1 MNLTSIIPAA
11 PGQELPKEANAARR
25 LGFTLVELLVV
36 IAIIGILIA
45 MLLPAVQA
53 AREAARRSQ
62 CQNNLRQ
69 LCTATL
75 NFESATKVLPP
86 GYLGPRPAK
95 NVTVLPRIVDLDDQQ
110 IGFAAYL
117 LPYLELGPSAA
128 LIDVDMTSARQPK
141 QQFWGINDAT
151 WQAANHRLDVM
162 LCPSAPQELPRTAT
176 GVLINTYSKDP
187 VVPQYPYPMAIEF
200 FWTGSAVSE
209 SIGRSNYLGNAGIY
223 GITDIDELDRLR
235 GPLANR
241 TQVKLADISDGL
253 SATVLI
259 GEAVGEMDGGVL
271 DLGYSWMGCGALALS
286 PALKANPNSGLMS
299 EAHWYGYSSE
309 HPGVTG
315 FCLTDGSVRFFS
327 HSVDKDV
334 WRALGTIQAEDFVAG
349 NGSTN

>member
-1 MNLTSIIPAA
+1 MGKRN
-11 PGQELPKEANAARR
+11 R
-25 LGFTLVELLVV
+25 LSRPLHGFTLVELLVV
-36 IAIIGILIA
+36 IAIMGILIA

-75 NFESATKVLPP
+75 NFESANTVLPP

-95 NVTVLPRIVDLDDQQ
+95 NVAVGPQLVDLDDQL

-117 LPYLELGPSAA
+117 LPYLELGPEAA
-128 LIDVDMTSARQPK
+128 LIDVDMASARRPRR
-141 QQFWGINDAT
+141 QFWGINDST
-151 WQAANHRLDVM
+151 WQAANHPLAVM
-162 LCPSAPQELPRTAT
+162 VCPSAPQETPRTGIGA
-176 GVLINTYSKDP
+176 LINSYSGSSP
-187 VVPQYPYPMAIEF
+187 LIIEF
-200 FWTGSAVSE
+200 FWPMLAISE
-209 SIGRSNYLGNAGIY
+209 SLGRSNYLGNAGIY
-223 GITDIDELDRLR
+223 GILDVEEMDRLR

-253 SATVLI
+253 SATLLI
-259 GEAVGEMDGGVL
+259 GEAVGEIDGGVL
-271 DLGYSWMGCGALALS
+271 DLAYSWMGCGSLPLY
-286 PALKANPNSGLMS
+286 PGLKVSPNSGLLD

-334 WRALGTIQAEDFVAG
+334 WRALGTIQADDIVAG
-349 NGSTN
+349 DRSTN